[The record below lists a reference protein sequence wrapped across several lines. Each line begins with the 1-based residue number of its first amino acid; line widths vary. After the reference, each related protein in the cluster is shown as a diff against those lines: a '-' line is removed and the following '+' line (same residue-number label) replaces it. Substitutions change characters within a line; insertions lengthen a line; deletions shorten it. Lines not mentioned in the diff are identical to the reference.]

1 MLAVTIQSINLSS
14 HLLRMSSLFMPRW
27 QSNTLSS
34 HTCWRCHYWSHSSD
48 NPSIVIADQL
58 KTFWRSINSHGI
70 IVEYSHLDPLVIVI
84 HFVCSKMIS
93 PSKCFKCC
101 NASNVKPGNMVVEG
115 GSERE
120 CHLSSP
126 MRVDHE
132 VWDHHHLHHVQL
144 LWLPTRLHQCN
155 N

>member
-1 MLAVTIQSINLSS
+1 MFSIGVFIIT
-14 HLLRMSSLFMPRW
+14 HLLRMLWLIMPWW

-34 HTCWRCHYWSHSSD
+34 HTSWRCHYWSHSSD
-48 NPSIVIADQL
+48 DPSIVNADQL
-58 KTFWRSINSHGI
+58 KMFWQSINSHGI
-70 IVEYSHLDPLVIVI
+70 IVEYSHLDPHVIVI
-84 HFVCSKMIS
+84 HFVCSKMY
-93 PSKCFKCC
+93 FTFEMLQMLQCC
-101 NASNVKPGNMVVEG
+101 NASNVKPGNMIMEG